1 MLRLTNQDLTVKKTR
16 GVKKAARAGKSVLKD
31 APREDAPREKE
42 KDLSPESL
50 EALEE
55 ALAGKLTPTSLEEL
69 RSVLKDAPREKEKD
83 LSPES
88 LEALEEA
95 LAGKGQAMTMEE
107 FRAFLAEP

>member
-55 ALAGKLTPTSLEEL
+55 ALAGK
-69 RSVLKDAPREKEKD
+69 
-83 LSPES
+83 
-88 LEALEEA
+88 
-95 LAGKGQAMTMEE
+95 GQAMTMEE

>member
-1 MLRLTNQDLTVKKTR
+1 MTTTVKKTR
-16 GVKKAARAGKSVLKD
+16 GVKKAARAGK
-31 APREDAPREKE
+31 
-42 KDLSPESL
+42 
-50 EALEE
+50 
-55 ALAGKLTPTSLEEL
+55 
-69 RSVLKDAPREKEKD
+69 SVLKDAPREKEKD